1 MFEEELLL
9 QELNQFYLEESLL
22 QLKEKVEQQF

>member
-9 QELNQFYLEESLL
+9 QELNQFYLKEFQL
-22 QLKEKVEQQF
+22 QPKEKVEQQF